1 MNRRI
6 LVLTVILIGAGTAQA
21 RGQDSTASR
30 TSVSAFI
37 DAYYAYDFGR
47 PPGRDRSFL
56 TQAVRTNEF
65 NLNLVHLALA
75 LDRSNVRAKLALQA
89 GTSVQANFAAEPRTG
104 AISGPELTRHIQE
117 ATLGVRAASGVWI
130 DAGIYPSYI
139 GWEGWVSATNPTYT
153 RSLVAEF
160 TPYFLSGA
168 RVTWTPSKRVTIQG
182 HLMNGWQ
189 NVSENNDAKAVGV
202 RVDYSPSDR
211 LTLVYANYAGNEQPT
226 GTPAK
231 TRFFQQ
237 AMAKG
242 TAGRLGWQA
251 QVDYGREGRGGTN
264 RDWYGWAAI
273 GRWSFDP
280 ATALAIRIEHYS
292 DPHQVIVVTGRSDG
306 LVASSGSAGVDRT
319 LPGGVLW
326 RLEAR
331 RIRATTP
338 LFADD
343 GQAGRSKASVSL
355 VTSLA
360 VTF

>member
-6 LVLTVILIGAGTAQA
+6 VVLSVMLIGASAGGA

-30 TSVSAFI
+30 ISVSAFI

-47 PPGRDRSFL
+47 PPGRDRSFV
-56 TQAVRTNEF
+56 TQAVRANEF
-65 NLNLVHLALA
+65 NLNLAHLAVA
-75 LDRSNVRAKLALQA
+75 LDRSNVRARLALQA
-89 GTSVQANFAAEPRTG
+89 GTSVQTNYAAEPRTG
-104 AISGPELTRHIQE
+104 VISGSELARHIEE
-117 ATLGVRAASGVWI
+117 ATLGVRAAHGVWI
-130 DAGIYPSYI
+130 DAGIYLSYI

-160 TPYFLSGA
+160 SPYYQSGA
-168 RVTWTPSKRVTIQG
+168 RITWTASKQVTIQG

-189 NVSENNDAKAVGV
+189 NVSENNDAKAMGV

-211 LTLVYANYAGNEQPT
+211 LTLVYANFVGNEQPA

-237 AMAKG
+237 GMAKG
-242 TAGRLGWQA
+242 TAGRLGWQS
-251 QVDYGREGRGGTN
+251 QFDYGREGRGGTT

-280 ATALAIRIEHYS
+280 ATALALRIERYS
-292 DPHQVIVVTGRSDG
+292 DPGQVIVVTGRADG
-306 LVASSGSAGVDRT
+306 LVAFGESVGADRI
-319 LPGGVLW
+319 LSGGVLW
-326 RLEAR
+326 RTEAR
-331 RIRATTP
+331 RIRATAP
-338 LFADD
+338 WFAED
-343 GQAGRSKASVSL
+343 GQAGRSKVNVSL